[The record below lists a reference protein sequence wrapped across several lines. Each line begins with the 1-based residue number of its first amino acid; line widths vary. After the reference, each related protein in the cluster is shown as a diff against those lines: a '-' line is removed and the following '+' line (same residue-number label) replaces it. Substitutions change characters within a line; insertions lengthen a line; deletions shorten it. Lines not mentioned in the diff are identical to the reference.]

1 MSTVTVT
8 HIARIRA
15 GILAVTLGMLS
26 SAVAEIPPAAAPP
39 TAPAVAVPPADAA
52 AQRERAVVE
61 HVLSRM
67 TFGPTPGQVEAVLA
81 EGWQAWARRQLQ
93 PGMIDDAAVESHVA
107 EAWPTL
113 RMSPTEVLL
122 RYRPPYA
129 ENPPTLEMIRE
140 RQRLEGKL
148 RAELPSS
155 VLYRAVYSERQFN
168 EVICEFWRNHFN
180 VNQMKDDV
188 GMFANSYEEGVI
200 RAHAFGSFENMLAA
214 SAKHPAM
221 LIYLDNYVSQA
232 PLSEGEERKLERL
245 AGRDSRAGR
254 ALARHRGLNENY
266 ARELLELHTF
276 GVDKG
281 YTQRDVTE
289 LARVLTGWTIGW
301 TDKYG
306 RLVDGPG
313 KYGPGEVTYGF
324 HFRKEVHDAD
334 EKVLLGR
341 PFGRRGYEGDGDL
354 VLHGLGTHANTAYF
368 ISKKLCRHLVHDDP
382 PEPLVRRVAG
392 VFMQTGGDLP
402 RVYAAII
409 LSPEFIDEA
418 NRRAKFKTPMEF
430 VVSTLRATGAKVEYD
445 RETLHAIGRM
455 GQPIYRQEDPTGY
468 ADAAEAWLD
477 PGVLVYRWS
486 YALKLAAGKVEG
498 VDLDADAL
506 GLNELKGK
514 SPEAILAALEPRI
527 VPAGLSDRTRSA
539 ILTELKRDADAKLAL
554 GLLLGSPEFQQQ

>member
-1 MSTVTVT
+1 MSTVS
-8 HIARIRA
+8 HLSWIRT

-26 SAVAEIPPAAAPP
+26 PAVAAPPP
-39 TAPAVAVPPADAA
+39 TAPAVAVPPADVA
-52 AQRERAVVE
+52 AQQERAVVE

-93 PGMIDDAAVESHVA
+93 PGMIDDGAVKAHVA
-107 EAWPTL
+107 ETWPTL

-148 RAELPSS
+148 RAQLPSS

-200 RAHAFGSFENMLAA
+200 RAHAFGKFENMLAA

-313 KYGPGEVTYGF
+313 KYEPGEVTYGF
-324 HFRKEVHDAD
+324 HFRKDVHDAD

-368 ISKKLCRHLVHDDP
+368 ISKKLCRHFVNDNP

-402 RVYAAII
+402 RVYAAVI

-430 VVSTLRATGAKVEYD
+430 VVSTLRATGAEIEYD

-514 SPEAILAALEPRI
+514 SPEAMLAALEPRI
-527 VPAGLSDRTRSA
+527 VPAGLSVRTRSA
-539 ILTELKRDADAKLAL
+539 VLTELKRDADAKLAL